1 MATNIYFNAGV
12 KSEQNLYED
21 IVIESLKMYGQD
33 VYYIPRDIVNKDPVF
48 ADDIPSR
55 FNSSYRIEMY
65 IENNQGFDGQGD
77 LFTKFG
83 VEIRD
88 QATFIVAR
96 KRWSQTVK
104 RYDNEITGIRPR
116 EGDLIFLTLSNSLFE
131 IMKVDHEQPFY
142 QLNNLPTYRMQCEL
156 FEYNDEQLNTGID
169 SIDDIETRGYIMNL
183 TLQDSDAT
191 DFVIGN
197 TITQAL
203 PSGVIVTGE
212 IVGYNDSDNVVSIA
226 HIGSDD
232 SLFHEF
238 VTAVKVTTTST
249 SGSTFVRT
257 VTAVNELLNDL
268 GAQNNDFKNE
278 SLDFVD
284 FSESNPFGSIGL

>member
-33 VYYIPRDIVNKDPVF
+33 VYYIPRDIVNKDPIF

-65 IENNQGFDGQGD
+65 IENTQGFDGQGD

-104 RYDNEITGIRPR
+104 KYDNEITGIRPR
-116 EGDLIFLTLSNSLFE
+116 EGDLVYLTLSNSLFE
-131 IMKVDHEQPFY
+131 IMKVEHEQPFY
-142 QLNNLPTYRMQCEL
+142 QLSNLPVYRLQCEL
-156 FEYNDEQLNTGID
+156 FEYNDEQLDTGIE
-169 SIDDIETRGYIMNL
+169 SIDDIETLGYMMNL
-183 TLQDSDAT
+183 TLQDSAAT
-191 DFVIGN
+191 DLVIGN

-212 IVGYNDSDNVVSIA
+212 IVGYNDSDNIVSIA

-232 SLFHEF
+232 SDFHEF
-238 VTAVKVTTTST
+238 VTAVNVITTSPD
-249 SGSTFVRT
+249 GSTLVRR
-257 VTAVNELLNDL
+257 VTAVNEQLNDP
-268 GAQNNDFKNE
+268 GAQNKDFGGAAI
-278 SLDFVD
+278 DFVD
-284 FSESNPFGSIGL
+284 FSESNPFGTIGS